1 MDGWMDGGKRRRDD
15 DGGGGGLIHTA
26 RAVDDTTMTFVV
38 GNNGTHPPTPSAL
51 DRHPHSLNSQNPKQ
65 TL

>member
-1 MDGWMDGGKRRRDD
+1 MDGWMEEREDEMMMVVVWSN
-15 DGGGGGLIHTA
+15 TA

-38 GNNGTHPPTPSAL
+38 GNNGTHPPTPSNPSAL

>member
-1 MDGWMDGGKRRRDD
+1 MDGWRKEKPRDGD
-15 DGGGGGLIHTA
+15 GGGLIHTA

-38 GNNGTHPPTPSAL
+38 GNNGTHPSNPSL
-51 DRHPHSLNSQNPKQ
+51 DRHPQHRLNSQNPKQ

>member
-1 MDGWMDGGKRRRDD
+1 MDGGRKEKPRDD
-15 DGGGGGLIHTA
+15 DGGGLIHTA

-38 GNNGTHPPTPSAL
+38 GNNGTHPPTPSNPSAL